1 MLVPKPDHSELQ
13 PVQAFTHSAHVIADD
28 GSSLSSLIICLIVI
42 RIDYVIL
49 ALAQMFKD
57 VACSWD

>member
-1 MLVPKPDHSELQ
+1 M
-13 PVQAFTHSAHVIADD
+13 QAFTHSAHVIADD